1 MNAVDF
7 IIILV
12 LAYGIFRGYK
22 SGGITSFIS
31 LISMLLTFVIAYF
44 LKNPLS
50 ALMYENLP
58 FVKFGGIF
66 TNISSINILFYEA
79 IAYIICFIIITAIF
93 RVLLKVTH
101 LVDKVIEKL
110 SVTKLLSKILGVIF
124 GFLEYYIYIY
134 VFILLMTVTPV
145 TTEYFN
151 GSFLTKFILN
161 DTPIVSDVTNKLNS
175 TVKEVYEICVEYK
188 GSDSKKEADYK
199 ALETMLKYEIITT
212 KSVKKLGDAEKIYVD
227 NYQELVDKYEN
238 NISGQVNDK
247 LDDITKTTTTEVKN
261 D

>member
-7 IIILV
+7 VIVLIL
-12 LAYGIFRGYK
+12 LYGIYRGYK
-22 SGGITSFIS
+22 SGGITSFIA
-31 LISMLLTFVIAYF
+31 LVSMLLTFVIAYF

-58 FVKFGGIF
+58 FVKFGGVF

-79 IAYIICFIIITAIF
+79 IAYVICFIIITAIF

-134 VFILLMTVTPV
+134 VFILLMSVTPV
-145 TTEYFN
+145 TMEYFD
-151 GSFLTKFILN
+151 GSFLSDFILTK
-161 DTPIVSDVTNKLNS
+161 TPLVSDVTVKLNS

-188 GSDSKKEADYK
+188 GSDSKKQADYK
-199 ALETMLKYEIITT
+199 ALDTMLKYEIITT
-212 KSVKKLGDAEKIYVD
+212 KSVKKLGDAGKIEVE
-227 NYQELVDKYEN
+227 NYQELVDKYN
-238 NISGQVNDK
+238 KNISGQVNDK
-247 LDDITKTTTTEVKN
+247 IDDITKTTTTEVKN